1 VAGKMLEG
9 LKRSLR
15 GIVDLLSTSKLSE
28 EELEE
33 MEYEITLRLVECDV
47 ALEAAEEV
55 ARLVRELARG
65 RRFPRFGDRR
75 EAARNLL
82 REALVRIFERAKW
95 FDLEEEVVRACS
107 AGRPMIILFVGPNG
121 HGKTTTIAKIG
132 YRLIKRGLT
141 VVLAAADTWRA
152 GALEQLREH
161 AEAIGAEV
169 VGHGYGADPA
179 AVAYDAVAYAR
190 RRRRDVV
197 LIDTAGRLQTDVNLM
212 EEVRKIARVVKPHY
226 RIFVGDALTGNDAL
240 DQAKKFDEYVGVD
253 GAVLTKVDADAKG
266 GAALSFV
273 YATGK
278 PVLYIG
284 VGQRYEDLM
293 PFRVEW
299 FLERVLG

>member
-1 VAGKMLEG
+1 MLEG
-9 LKRSLR
+9 LRRSLR
-15 GIVDLLSTSKLSE
+15 GIVDLLSTSELE
-28 EELEE
+28 EEEFEELE
-33 MEYEITLRLVECDV
+33 YEIVLRLVECDV
-47 ALEAAEEV
+47 ALEAAEAV
-55 ARLVRELARG
+55 ARLVRELAYG
-65 RRFPRFGDRR
+65 RRFPRFSGRE
-75 EAARNLL
+75 EAAKGLL
-82 REALVRIFERAKW
+82 REALARVFERAKW
-95 FDLEEEVVRACS
+95 LDLEEEVERARG
-107 AGRPMIILFVGPNG
+107 AGGPVVMLFVGPNG

-152 GALEQLREH
+152 GALEQLRMH

-169 VGHGYGADPA
+169 IGHGYGADPA
-179 AVAYDAVAYAR
+179 AVAYDAVAYAKK
-190 RRRRDVV
+190 RRRDVV

-212 EEVRKIARVVKPHY
+212 EEVRKIARVVQPHY

-240 DQAKKFDEYVGVD
+240 DQAKKFNEYVGVD

-284 VGQRYEDLM
+284 VGQGYEDLT
-293 PFRVEW
+293 PFKVEW

>member
-1 VAGKMLEG
+1 MLEG
-9 LKRSLR
+9 LRRSLR
-15 GIVDLLSTSKLSE
+15 GIVELLSTSALSE

-33 MEYEITLRLVECDV
+33 MEYEIVMKLVECDV
-47 ALEAAEEV
+47 ALEAAEAV
-55 ARLVRELARG
+55 AKFVRDLARG
-65 RRFPRFGDRR
+65 RRFPRFGDKR
-75 EAARNLL
+75 EAARSLL
-82 REALVRIFERAKW
+82 KEALMRVFEKAKW
-95 FDLEEEVVRACS
+95 FDLEEEVAKACGAS
-107 AGRPMIILFVGPNG
+107 KPVVILFVGPNG

-132 YRLIKRGLT
+132 YRLIKRGFT

-179 AVAYDAVAYAR
+179 AVAYDAVAYAK

-212 EEVRKIARVVKPHY
+212 EEVRKIARVVRPHY

-284 VGQRYEDLM
+284 VGQGYEDLV
-293 PFRVEW
+293 PFSVEW
-299 FLERVLG
+299 FLERVLS